1 MAKFATSLW
10 LLFTLFVIG
19 FIVFDSIQLYKIT
32 RIFRRQDGVTG
43 SELQMGFGQLI
54 VLFMIL
60 QLLAESGLALS
71 GESTVFF

>member
-19 FIVFDSIQLYKIT
+19 FIVVDSIQLYKIT
-32 RIFRRQDGVTG
+32 RIFRRQDGVMG